1 MTQAVP
7 ILMYHSIDTE
17 SAPMFRR
24 WTVSPARFGAHMDWL
39 AKQNYRPMTISG
51 LASLFSSGQRL
62 PARTMAITFD
72 DGLRDFLSAAVPI
85 LKRHSFPATLYVAT
99 GFIGKTSEW
108 LQPLG
113 EGKRPMLKW
122 SELRTISAS
131 GIECGGHTHSHPQ
144 LDIMPSAAAFAEIQ
158 RSKFDLEDHLG
169 CAVQT
174 FAYPYGYAS
183 RTTRRLVQQAGF
195 TSACRVRHA
204 LSSAG
209 EDRFALSRIIV
220 TGDTS
225 VGDLQSL
232 LEEGN
237 LPVGPPPDRLVASGW
252 RLARRFMQMAER
264 VH

>member
-1 MTQAVP
+1 
-7 ILMYHSIDTE
+7 
-17 SAPMFRR
+17 
-24 WTVSPARFGAHMDWL
+24 
-39 AKQNYRPMTISG
+39 
-51 LASLFSSGQRL
+51 
-62 PARTMAITFD
+62 
-72 DGLRDFLSAAVPI
+72 
-85 LKRHSFPATLYVAT
+85 
-99 GFIGKTSEW
+99 
-108 LQPLG
+108 
-113 EGKRPMLKW
+113 
-122 SELRTISAS
+122 
-131 GIECGGHTHSHPQ
+131 

-158 RSKFDLEDHLG
+158 RSKFDLEYHLG
-169 CAVQT
+169 RAVQT

-225 VGDLQSL
+225 VGGLQSL
-232 LEEGN
+232 LIEAN

-252 RLARRFMQMAER
+252 RLARKVMQMAER